1 MMSSLRVPQKAK
13 LSNSR
18 GMVALDLETTS
29 WARFGGDSVAA
40 LTQLSLNARPSSSVP
55 WAMAICLHQHH
66 LCMGVGLLSY

>member
-1 MMSSLRVPQKAK
+1 MMSSLRVPREAK

-40 LTQLSLNARPSSSVP
+40 LTQLNLNALPSSSMP
-55 WAMAICLHQHH
+55 WVMTISLHQHH